1 MMLKETLIEIYERDL
16 QKVIGEIKLYKTDV
30 DLWKLEDGISNSG
43 GNLAL
48 HLIGNI
54 NHFFG
59 ANLGK
64 TDYKRERDLEFSDKN
79 VSRNDIVENL
89 GNTILVLKETLSN
102 LSDEDFGKDYPEE
115 LGGKSNKTLAI
126 IIHMLT
132 HLNYHLGQINYHRRF
147 ISV

>member
-16 QKVIGEIKLYKTDV
+16 QKVIGEIKLYKTDE

-64 TDYKRERDLEFSDKN
+64 TGYKRERDLEFSDKN
-79 VSRNDIVENL
+79 ISRDDIVKKLE
-89 GNTILVLKETLSN
+89 NTILVFKETLSN
-102 LSDEDFGKDYPEE
+102 LSDEDLHKDYPEE

-147 ISV
+147 FSN

>member
-1 MMLKETLIEIYERDL
+1 MILNETLIEIYERDL
-16 QKVIGEIKLYKTDV
+16 QKVIGEIKLYKTDE
-30 DLWKLEDGISNSG
+30 DLWKLENGISNSG

-54 NHFFG
+54 KHFFG

-64 TDYKRERDLEFSDKN
+64 TGYKRERDLEFSDKN
-79 VSRNDIVENL
+79 VSRDDIVENL
-89 GNTILVLKETLSN
+89 ENTILVLKETLSN
-102 LSDEDFGKDYPEE
+102 LSDEDFDKDYPEE

-132 HLNYHLGQINYHRRF
+132 HLNFHLGQINYHRRF
-147 ISV
+147 FSN